1 MNLSRTDFPP
11 DFTFG
16 VATSSYQI
24 EGATQEDG
32 RGQSIW
38 DTFCRQ
44 PGRIRDGTTGEV
56 ACDHYHR
63 WESDLDLIAGLGV
76 DAYRFSLAWPRI
88 QPLGAGAVNEKGLD
102 FYECLV
108 DGLLARGI
116 RPYATLYHWDLPQA
130 LQDQGG
136 WVNRDTA
143 ERFAEYAALV
153 GTRLGDR
160 LTSLAT
166 LNEPWCSSLLSYHL
180 GAHAPGLKDR
190 RLALAAAHHLL
201 LGHGLALRALRASG
215 VQVPLGIVLNLNPT
229 YAATEDPADQA
240 RALADDGYSNR
251 WFLDP
256 LLRGEYPADMWKL
269 YGQDVPEIRQGDLE
283 LIREPLDFLGVNYY
297 TRTVSTAS
305 GPVMPEE
312 AEVTHMD
319 WEVYPQ
325 GLSDLLV
332 RLKREYP
339 LPPLLIAE
347 NGAAYLD
354 ERTADGQVHDLERTR
369 YLQTHLNVVAQ
380 AIQAG
385 VDVRGYFVWSLVDNF
400 EWAYGYSRRFG
411 LFYTDYATQER
422 LWKDSARWYRH
433 FLNAPGNATP
443 SPTPELETLSEK
455 GDSR

>member
-63 WESDLDLIAGLGV
+63 WEGDLDLIAELGV

-88 QPLGAGAVNEKGLD
+88 QPFGAGAVNEKGLD
-102 FYECLV
+102 FYERLT

-136 WVNRDTA
+136 WVNRDTTQ
-143 ERFAEYAALV
+143 RFAEYAALV
-153 GTRLGDR
+153 GARLGDR
-160 LTSLAT
+160 LASLAT

-190 RLALAAAHHLL
+190 RLALGAAHHLL
-201 LGHGLALRALRASG
+201 LGHGLAMQALRASG
-215 VQVPLGIVLNLNPT
+215 VPGSLGIVLNLNPT

-256 LLRGEYPADMWKL
+256 LLRGEYPADMWSL
-269 YGQDVPEIRQGDLE
+269 YGHDVPHIRSGDLA
-283 LIREPLDFLGVNYY
+283 LIQEPLDFLGVNYY
-297 TRTVSTAS
+297 TRTVSSAS
-305 GPVMPEE
+305 GPVTPEG

-325 GLSDLLV
+325 GLTDLLL
-332 RLKREYP
+332 RLKRDYT

-347 NGAAYLD
+347 NGAAYPD
-354 ERTADGQVHDLERTR
+354 ERVPDGQVHDPQRTR
-369 YLQTHLNVVAQ
+369 YLQTHLNAVAQ
-380 AIQAG
+380 ATQAG
-385 VDVRGYFVWSLVDNF
+385 VDVRGYFVWSLLDNF

-422 LWKDSARWYRH
+422 LWKDSAHWYRQ
-433 FLNAPGNATP
+433 FLMTPGNATP

-455 GDSR
+455 GGS